1 MKLKLHNADEILA
14 AGGIDAYSKKH
25 NIKTDMRKWVG
36 ILKFTPKEDKELTE
50 LMYGKQSKNKNLLSY
65 IFRRFAIS
73 FVSLCNQ
80 TI

>member
-50 LMYGKQSKNKNLLSY
+50 LMYGKQK
-65 IFRRFAIS
+65 
-73 FVSLCNQ
+73 
-80 TI
+80 